1 MDNRNKPTAEQLN
14 EMLTSLFQEYADYL
28 LDYAQNYG
36 YSPDLAEDMV
46 QETFTIAVQKAEN
59 LYYAVSQRGWLILTL
74 RNTISNYQRNIMYAQ
89 RLLKKLELQLQDV
102 KPEPLSPSLLYE
114 GLIDQKDLDLL
125 IRYWSYGES
134 VKSIAKSLGIS
145 EDACRKR
152 LYRAK
157 ERLKDAL
164 EQEAKDLEEKS

>member
-1 MDNRNKPTAEQLN
+1 MDDRKKPTAEQLD
-14 EMLTSLFQEYADYL
+14 EMLTSLFKEYAAYL
-28 LDYAQNYG
+28 LDYARSIG
-36 YSPDLAEDMV
+36 CSPDLAEDMV
-46 QETFTIAVQKAEN
+46 QETFAVAVQKAEN
-59 LYYAVSQRGWLILTL
+59 LYHAVSQRGWLILTL
-74 RNTISNYQRNIMYAQ
+74 RNTVSNYQRNLMYAQ

-102 KPEPLSPSLLYE
+102 KPEPLSPSILYE

-134 VKSIAKSLGIS
+134 VRSIAKSLSIS

-164 EQEAKDLEEKS
+164 AKEAKDLEEKS

>member
-1 MDNRNKPTAEQLN
+1 MDDRNKPTAEQLN
-14 EMLTSLFQEYADYL
+14 AMLTSLFQEYADYL

-36 YSPDLAEDMV
+36 CSPDLAEDMV
-46 QETFTIAVQKAEN
+46 QETFTIAVRKAEN
-59 LYYAVSQRGWLILTL
+59 LYYAVTQRGWLILTL
-74 RNTISNYQRNIMYAQ
+74 RNTISNDQRNIMYAQ
-89 RLLKKLELQLQDV
+89 RLLKKLELQHQ
-102 KPEPLSPSLLYE
+102 EERSESLSPAYLYK
-114 GLIDQKDLDLL
+114 GLIDSKDLELL
-125 IRYWSYGES
+125 IRYWSDGES

-164 EQEAKDLEEKS
+164 EQEDKGFEE

>member
-1 MDNRNKPTAEQLN
+1 MAE
-14 EMLTSLFQEYADYL
+14 EMTEQFGDISIHLA
-28 LDYAQNYG
+28 
-36 YSPDLAEDMV
+36 SPD
-46 QETFTIAVQKAEN
+46 
-59 LYYAVSQRGWLILTL
+59 
-74 RNTISNYQRNIMYAQ
+74 
-89 RLLKKLELQLQDV
+89 
-102 KPEPLSPSLLYE
+102 
-114 GLIDQKDLDLL
+114 L

-157 ERLKDAL
+157 EHLKDAL